1 MNSWWKGTACGTL
14 YLPAQARGPVG
25 AVALAH
31 GWSMV
36 AGGDLEDYA
45 AAIVEQGMAAL
56 TFDFRNLG
64 RSDGQ
69 PRQEIDPQRQIQD
82 FRAAI
87 SYLRRR
93 PEVDRE
99 RIGIWGSSYSGG
111 HALTV
116 AAIDKRVKCVVS
128 QVPTTSGFLAAQRRA
143 LRQGAGPAGGV
154 RGRPRSARCGPAARH
169 AAHGRCRSRGAGG
182 VSGARLL
189 CLHDRRSEALPA
201 WVNEVTL
208 RSLELARAYE
218 PAAYIRRIAPTPL
231 LMIVATGDGLTPA
244 DLQQEAFNTAH
255 QPKQLLLLPGGHY
268 PSTRNISNAPAAR
281 RRLVR
286 PAPALTPQG
295 QDNDDN
301 NNGDTRP
308 PAPPG
313 FAARGG
319 RGQRPEWFDWTL
331 YGTFSAYLAMNLFDP
346 SDPTSALLATLA
358 VFAGGFLARPV
369 GGWLFRI
376 GDRWRT
382 QVHAGPDD
390 ACWP

>member
-1 MNSWWKGTACGTL
+1 MKQRRDSVKRSAEPIEFLVDGDRIRGTL
-14 YLPAQARGPVG
+14 YLPANAKGPVG

-45 AAIVEQGMAAL
+45 AAVVNEGLAAL

-64 RSDGQ
+64 RSEGL

-82 FRAAI
+82 FRSAI
-87 SYLRRR
+87 SYLRQR

-128 QVPTTSGFLAAQRRA
+128 QVPTTSGFSAAQRRVRYDKAAA
-143 LRQGAGPAGGV
+143 LQAAFEADREARDAGQPPVTLRMVDADPDAPV
-154 RGRPRSARCGPAARH
+154 AYPGRESYEYMTGEAERCP
-169 AAHGRCRSRGAGG
+169 S
-182 VSGARLL
+182 
-189 CLHDRRSEALPA
+189 

-218 PAAYIRRIAPTPL
+218 PGMYVRRIAPTPL

-244 DLQQEAFNTAH
+244 DLQQDAFNAAH

-268 PSTRNISNAPAAR
+268 SVYTEHFERTSREAA
-281 RRLVR
+281 
-286 PAPALTPQG
+286 G
-295 QDNDDN
+295 W
-301 NNGDTRP
+301 
-308 PAPPG
+308 
-313 FAARGG
+313 FAHHLR
-319 RGQRPEWFDWTL
+319 
-331 YGTFSAYLAMNLFDP
+331 
-346 SDPTSALLATLA
+346 
-358 VFAGGFLARPV
+358 
-369 GGWLFRI
+369 
-376 GDRWRT
+376 
-382 QVHAGPDD
+382 
-390 ACWP
+390 

>member
-1 MNSWWKGTACGTL
+1 MEEIKQRRDSVKRSAEPIEFLVDGDRIRGTL
-14 YLPAQARGPVG
+14 YLPANAKGPVG

-45 AAIVEQGMAAL
+45 AAVVNEGLAAL

-64 RSDGQ
+64 RSEGL

-82 FRAAI
+82 FRSAI
-87 SYLRRR
+87 SYLRQR

-128 QVPTTSGFLAAQRRA
+128 QVPTTSGFSAAQRRVRYDKAAA
-143 LRQGAGPAGGV
+143 LQAAFEADREARDAGQPPVTLRMVDADPDAPV
-154 RGRPRSARCGPAARH
+154 AYPGRESYEYMTGEAERCP
-169 AAHGRCRSRGAGG
+169 S
-182 VSGARLL
+182 
-189 CLHDRRSEALPA
+189 

-218 PAAYIRRIAPTPL
+218 PGMYVRRIAPTPL

-244 DLQQEAFNTAH
+244 DLQQDAFNAAH

-268 PSTRNISNAPAAR
+268 SVYTEHFERTSREAA
-281 RRLVR
+281 
-286 PAPALTPQG
+286 G
-295 QDNDDN
+295 W
-301 NNGDTRP
+301 
-308 PAPPG
+308 
-313 FAARGG
+313 FAHHLR
-319 RGQRPEWFDWTL
+319 
-331 YGTFSAYLAMNLFDP
+331 
-346 SDPTSALLATLA
+346 
-358 VFAGGFLARPV
+358 
-369 GGWLFRI
+369 
-376 GDRWRT
+376 
-382 QVHAGPDD
+382 
-390 ACWP
+390 

>member
-1 MNSWWKGTACGTL
+1 MTESRTPRPDLEKSAEPIEFVVEGDRVRGTL

-45 AAIVEQGMAAL
+45 AAIVEQGLAAL

-128 QVPTTSGFLAAQRRA
+128 QVPTTSGFLAAQRRVRYDKA
-143 LRQGAGPAGGV
+143 QVLQAAFEADREARDAGQPPAMLRMVDADPEAPVAYPGPDSHAYMTGEAQRCPPGST
-154 RGRPRSARCGPAARH
+154 RSRCGP
-169 AAHGRCRSRGAGG
+169 
-182 VSGARLL
+182 
-189 CLHDRRSEALPA
+189 
-201 WVNEVTL
+201 WNW
-208 RSLELARAYE
+208 
-218 PAAYIRRIAPTPL
+218 
-231 LMIVATGDGLTPA
+231 
-244 DLQQEAFNTAH
+244 
-255 QPKQLLLLPGGHY
+255 
-268 PSTRNISNAPAAR
+268 
-281 RRLVR
+281 
-286 PAPALTPQG
+286 PAPMS
-295 QDNDDN
+295 
-301 NNGDTRP
+301 P
-308 PAPPG
+308 P
-313 FAARGG
+313 R
-319 RGQRPEWFDWTL
+319 
-331 YGTFSAYLAMNLFDP
+331 
-346 SDPTSALLATLA
+346 TSAAS
-358 VFAGGFLARPV
+358 RP
-369 GGWLFRI
+369 R
-376 GDRWRT
+376 
-382 QVHAGPDD
+382 P
-390 ACWP
+390 C

>member
-1 MNSWWKGTACGTL
+1 MEEIKQRCDSVKRSVEPIEFLVDGDRIRGTL
-14 YLPAQARGPVG
+14 YLPANAKGPVG

-45 AAIVEQGMAAL
+45 AAVVNEGLAAL

-64 RSDGQ
+64 RSEGL

-82 FRAAI
+82 FRSAI

-111 HALTV
+111 HVLTV

-128 QVPTTSGFLAAQRRA
+128 QVPTTSGFSAAQRRVRYDKAAA
-143 LRQGAGPAGGV
+143 LQAAFEADREARDAGQPPVTLRMVDADPDAPV
-154 RGRPRSARCGPAARH
+154 AYPGRESYEYMTGEAERCP
-169 AAHGRCRSRGAGG
+169 S
-182 VSGARLL
+182 
-189 CLHDRRSEALPA
+189 

-218 PAAYIRRIAPTPL
+218 PGMYVRRIAPTPL

-244 DLQQEAFNTAH
+244 DLQQDAFNAAH

-268 PSTRNISNAPAAR
+268 SVYTEHFERTSREAA
-281 RRLVR
+281 
-286 PAPALTPQG
+286 G
-295 QDNDDN
+295 W
-301 NNGDTRP
+301 
-308 PAPPG
+308 
-313 FAARGG
+313 FAHHLR
-319 RGQRPEWFDWTL
+319 
-331 YGTFSAYLAMNLFDP
+331 
-346 SDPTSALLATLA
+346 
-358 VFAGGFLARPV
+358 
-369 GGWLFRI
+369 
-376 GDRWRT
+376 
-382 QVHAGPDD
+382 
-390 ACWP
+390 

>member
-1 MNSWWKGTACGTL
+1 MDGDRIRGTL
-14 YLPAQARGPVG
+14 YLPANAKGPVG

-45 AAIVEQGMAAL
+45 AAVVNEGLAAL

-64 RSDGQ
+64 RSEGL

-82 FRAAI
+82 FRSAI
-87 SYLRRR
+87 SYLRQR

-128 QVPTTSGFLAAQRRA
+128 QVPTTSGFSAAQRRVRYDKAAA
-143 LRQGAGPAGGV
+143 LQAAFEADREARDAGQPPVTLRMVDADPDAPV
-154 RGRPRSARCGPAARH
+154 AYPGRESYEYMTGEAERCP
-169 AAHGRCRSRGAGG
+169 S
-182 VSGARLL
+182 
-189 CLHDRRSEALPA
+189 

-218 PAAYIRRIAPTPL
+218 PGMYVRRIAPTPL

-244 DLQQEAFNTAH
+244 DLQQDAFNAAH

-268 PSTRNISNAPAAR
+268 SVYTEHFERTSREAA
-281 RRLVR
+281 
-286 PAPALTPQG
+286 G
-295 QDNDDN
+295 W
-301 NNGDTRP
+301 
-308 PAPPG
+308 
-313 FAARGG
+313 FAHHLR
-319 RGQRPEWFDWTL
+319 
-331 YGTFSAYLAMNLFDP
+331 
-346 SDPTSALLATLA
+346 
-358 VFAGGFLARPV
+358 
-369 GGWLFRI
+369 
-376 GDRWRT
+376 
-382 QVHAGPDD
+382 
-390 ACWP
+390 